1 MHTPTD
7 GAEKQA
13 AMAERF
19 NSELAFFLLVA
30 EDHMW
35 WEVSWFL
42 FGLRFMDPGWN
53 GRPGLERALNE
64 FFPQAKC
71 SLGPPAGAYV
81 KGEHN
86 T

>member
-35 WEVSWFL
+35 WEYSWFWG
-42 FGLRFMDPGWN
+42 FDSWIPAGMGDPDSN
-53 GRPGLERALNE
+53 VPKE
-64 FFPQAKC
+64 FFPQAEC